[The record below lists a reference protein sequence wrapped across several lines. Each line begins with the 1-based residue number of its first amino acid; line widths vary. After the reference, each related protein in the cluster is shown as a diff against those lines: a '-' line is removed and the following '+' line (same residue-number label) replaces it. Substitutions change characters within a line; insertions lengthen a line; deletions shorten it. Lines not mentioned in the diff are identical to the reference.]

1 MRNAILCIAIL
12 ATTCLTTLHAQD
24 ISGDWQ
30 GTLIR
35 GDKHLRAILHLE
47 KAADGSWSARF
58 YSINQGPDTAIPV
71 NAATLHGSTLKLTL
85 DWVGGSYEGKVD
97 ADGVSITGTW
107 THGDSLPLNFRRA
120 TKATA
125 WQRDPSLHTVQFITV
140 EAGVRLEVL
149 DWGGSGRPVILL
161 AGLGNTAHVFDDFA
175 PKLVPDHHVYGITR
189 RGFGESGVP
198 ASGYTADRLGDD
210 VLAVIDALRLDRPVL
225 AGHSIAGEEL
235 SSVGSRHP
243 EKIAGLIY
251 LDAAYGYAYYD
262 QAPGDFQIDK
272 VDLQR
277 SLEGFQRGSIRSQ
290 IQALEQIQQSLSQFE
305 KDIQK
310 ALRSLRAQPAQP
322 ESALPPPEVPP
333 PVRAILSGEQKYTG
347 IRVPI
352 LAIYALPHAEPGLDN
367 DPAARAAADAIDLE
381 TTGAQARAFEAGEP
395 SARVVGLAH
404 ASHFVFQSNE
414 ADVLR
419 EINAFINGL
428 R

>member
-12 ATTCLTTLHAQD
+12 ATTCLKTLHAQA

-58 YSINQGPDTAIPV
+58 YSIDQGPDTAIPV
-71 NAATLHGSTLKLTL
+71 NAVTLHGSTLKLTL
-85 DWVGGSYEGKVD
+85 DWVGGSYEGKVN

-125 WQRDPSLHTVQFITV
+125 WQRDPSPHTVQFITV

-175 PKLVPDHHVYGITR
+175 PKLVPAHHVYGITR

-210 VLAVIDALRLDRPVL
+210 VLAVVHALKRGCLVRGRDAP
-225 AGHSIAGEEL
+225 
-235 SSVGSRHP
+235 
-243 EKIAGLIY
+243 
-251 LDAAYGYAYYD
+251 
-262 QAPGDFQIDK
+262 
-272 VDLQR
+272 
-277 SLEGFQRGSIRSQ
+277 
-290 IQALEQIQQSLSQFE
+290 
-305 KDIQK
+305 
-310 ALRSLRAQPAQP
+310 
-322 ESALPPPEVPP
+322 
-333 PVRAILSGEQKYTG
+333 SGE
-347 IRVPI
+347 
-352 LAIYALPHAEPGLDN
+352 
-367 DPAARAAADAIDLE
+367 AASFGGERGAAKTL
-381 TTGAQARAFEAGEP
+381 G
-395 SARVVGLAH
+395 
-404 ASHFVFQSNE
+404 
-414 ADVLR
+414 
-419 EINAFINGL
+419 
-428 R
+428 